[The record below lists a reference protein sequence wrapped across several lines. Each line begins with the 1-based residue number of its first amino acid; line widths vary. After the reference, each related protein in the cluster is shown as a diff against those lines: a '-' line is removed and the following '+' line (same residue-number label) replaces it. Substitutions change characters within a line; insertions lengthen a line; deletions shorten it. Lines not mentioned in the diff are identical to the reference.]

1 MKKNEQNDLLR
12 FSTAGSVDDGKSTL
26 IGRLLYDSKSIFE
39 DQLEAIKHYSSANRN
54 MDLDYSLLTDGL
66 KSEREQ
72 GITIDVAYRYFST
85 PKRRF
90 IIADTPGH
98 EQYTRN
104 MATGCS
110 TSSLALILV
119 DATKGIMTQTK
130 RHTFIS
136 SLFGIRHLVVAINK
150 MDLADFSEDIFSTIV
165 DDFRTFSDK
174 LPVESIQFIPL
185 SALHGDNVIHQS
197 GRMPWY
203 HGPSLLDYLE
213 SVNFSTW
220 RNLIDFRFPVQY
232 VNWGGRGSGMR
243 GYCGTIASGIIRP
256 GEKIRVLP
264 SGKESRVKKIITYG
278 GELSYAYSPQA
289 VTIFLEDDLDIS
301 RGDMIIREK
310 NLPSVSTSLESN
322 LVWMDDVPLALKKPY
337 LVKHTTHTVRG
348 EVENV
353 SYRLDPE
360 DLHRKPADTLHL
372 NEIGR
377 ITLRLMAPVYADTY
391 EHNRNTGCFILIDPV
406 TFHTAAAGMI
416 TRCGSRDEIPV
427 AGQKTDAETF
437 WVTGQTGEG
446 RNVFNAKTS
455 QGHACIYLDDTLLGQ
470 GICSDLKRP
479 DQKGAW
485 LERVAQICRAANLS
499 GVSVVVESAYR
510 PDDVVFTLIGRKNL
524 IETGTSDAVK

>member
-1 MKKNEQNDLLR
+1 
-12 FSTAGSVDDGKSTL
+12 
-26 IGRLLYDSKSIFE
+26 
-39 DQLEAIKHYSSANRN
+39 

-136 SLFGIRHLVVAINK
+136 SLFGIRHFIVAINK
-150 MDLADFSEDIFSTIV
+150 MDLVDFSEDVFSAIA
-165 DDFRTFSDK
+165 DDFRAFSDK
-174 LPVESIQFIPL
+174 LPAESIQFIPL
-185 SALHGDNVIHQS
+185 SALHGDNVIQQS
-197 GRMPWY
+197 RRMSWY

-213 SVNFSTW
+213 SVNYSTW

-232 VNWGGRGSGMR
+232 VNWAGRGSGLR

-256 GEKIRVLP
+256 GEKVKVLP
-264 SGKESRVKKIITYG
+264 SGKEGRVKKIVTYD

-289 VTIFLEDDLDIS
+289 VTIYLEDDLDIS
-301 RGDMIIREK
+301 RGDMIVREK
-310 NLPSVSTSLESN
+310 NIPTVSQSLESN
-322 LVWMDDVPLALKKPY
+322 LVWMDDIPLALKKPY

-348 EVENV
+348 EVEDV
-353 SYRLDPE
+353 IYRLDPE
-360 DLHRKPADTLHL
+360 DLHRKPARTLHL

-377 ITLRLMAPVYADTY
+377 ITLRLMSPIYADTY

-406 TFHTAAAGMI
+406 TYHTAAAGII
-416 TRCGSRDEIPV
+416 TRCRCREEELPPGRGS
-427 AGQKTDAETF
+427 TAETY
-437 WVTGQTGEG
+437 WVVGQTGEA
-446 RNVFNAKTS
+446 RNAFEAKTS
-455 QGHACIYLDDTLLGQ
+455 QGRACIYLNDALLLQ
-470 GICSDLKRP
+470 GICSDLKGP
-479 DQKGAW
+479 DRKGAW
-485 LERVAQICRAANLS
+485 LERVAHICKVANDS
-499 GVSVVVESAYR
+499 GVSVVIESVYL
-510 PDDVVFTLIGRKNL
+510 PDDVVSAVIGKKN
-524 IETGTSDAVK
+524 IVVDESSDQFK